1 MSSDLLLAGLS
12 VLTVEDEPLLAF
24 EMVEHLQA
32 LGAVPLGPIPT
43 VEKTLRFI
51 ETADRIDA
59 ALLNVMLRGEIA
71 FPVADELSARGIPFV
86 FVTGYDR
93 AVRERFPDVP
103 VHPKPADM
111 AAIVQTLAAVVAER
125 RRT

>member
-1 MSSDLLLAGLS
+1 VSDLPLAGLS
-12 VLTVEDEPLLAF
+12 VLIVEDEPLLAF
-24 EMVEHLQA
+24 EVVEHLQA
-32 LGAVPLGPIPT
+32 FGATPLGPIPT
-43 VEKTLRFI
+43 VERTLRFI

-59 ALLNVMLRGEIA
+59 ALLNVMLRGEVS
-71 FPVADELSARGIPFV
+71 FPIADELSERGIPFV
-86 FVTGYDR
+86 FVTGNDR

-111 AAIVQTLAAVVAER
+111 GAIVMTLAAVINER